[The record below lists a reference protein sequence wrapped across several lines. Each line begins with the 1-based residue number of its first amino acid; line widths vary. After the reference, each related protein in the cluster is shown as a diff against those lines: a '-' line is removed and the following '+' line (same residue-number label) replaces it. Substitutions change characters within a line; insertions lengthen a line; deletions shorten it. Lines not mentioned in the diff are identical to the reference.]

1 MRIGTLYLPGPHAV
15 FCHDLLWR
23 RSTMLFNLYI
33 FALRRY
39 RMREKHCLRSG
50 RRDGESDAHVPQC
63 SWLGAQVSGMR
74 KMFLVRMPFLP
85 VFLLLIAACLPIASN
100 GFYCGSISLV
110 LPGSLEECLSDKR
123 LDTLALL
130 PQYRCRGTSVP
141 DKTGRHF
148 YVSANLSFLMDE
160 FLSCL
165 PKKFPSCLHNCYL
178 EPTQYT

>member
-1 MRIGTLYLPGPHAV
+1 MKKRREDRGNLPPWSPRRFLPQSSRATFNDAFQSVYLGDKTV
-15 FCHDLLWR
+15 C
-23 RSTMLFNLYI
+23 
-33 FALRRY
+33 
-39 RMREKHCLRSG
+39 MREKHCLRSG
-50 RRDGESDAHVPQC
+50 RSDGENDAHVPQC
-63 SWLGAQVSGMR
+63 LWLGVQVSGMR

-165 PKKFPSCLHNCYL
+165 PKKFPSCLHIAI
-178 EPTQYT
+178 